1 MADWRNILAST
12 RNIGFMAHID
22 AGKTTTTERVLFYT
36 GVEAQMGEVDEGT
49 ATMDYMVQ
57 EQERG
62 ITITSAATTCFWRDH
77 RINIIDT
84 PGHVDFTVEVE
95 RSLRVLDGA
104 VALLDAVR
112 GVEPQSETVWRQ
124 ADKRKIPRVCF
135 VNKMDRA
142 GANYAGA
149 IAAMRERLKATPV
162 VLQLPIGNEDSFAG
176 VIDLVEMRQVVW
188 DADTLGAKYHHEPI
202 PADREAEA
210 VAAREAIF
218 DAIGDSAPEIV
229 RKWVAGE
236 PIGAGEL
243 RAAIRD
249 ACLSLK
255 AVPVLCGAAFK
266 NRGVQMLLDAIV
278 DYLPSPLDVPPVQA
292 IDADT
297 EKSVELSPSPEAP
310 VAALAFKIMT
320 DPQVGNLTFLRVYS
334 GTLRANTTL
343 LNVGKGKKEKIGRI
357 VRLHANKREDVEE
370 CRSGNIVAAVGLKHT
385 VTGDTLSDPDRRVLL
400 ESIEFPAPV
409 IAVAIEPKT
418 QADEEKLAGA
428 LAKLAMEDPSFAV
441 KSDAESGQTLIA
453 GMGEL
458 HLEIIVDR
466 LRREFKVDVT
476 VSRPEVAYRET
487 ATQRA
492 DGEGRFQK
500 EIGGRGQFGHVKVE
514 LEPTVRGR
522 GLVVE
527 TRAASADVPKEYA
540 APAAEGIRE
549 AAQSGTLAGF
559 PVTDVFVKLV
569 GGSYH
574 AVDSSELA
582 FKVAGSLAFKDAF
595 AKSRPS
601 LLEPMMHAEVTTPD
615 EFCGDVTG
623 DLSARRAK
631 ISGMDPRAGIQIV
644 AADVPLSTMF
654 GYATDLRSRTQGR
667 ATFSM
672 RFGYLSPVPSHVAE
686 EVVAKVQG
694 RL

>member
-84 PGHVDFTVEVE
+84 PGHVDFTIEVE

-162 VLQLPIGNEDSFAG
+162 VLQLPIGNEESFAG

-188 DADTLGAKYHHEPI
+188 DADTLGAKYHYEPI

-210 VAAREAIF
+210 IAGREAIF

-236 PIGAGEL
+236 VIGADEL
-243 RAAIRD
+243 RAAIRS

-278 DYLPSPLDVPPVQA
+278 DYLPSPLDVPAVQA
-292 IDADT
+292 VDADT

-466 LRREFKVDVT
+466 LRREFKVDVA
-476 VSRPEVAYRET
+476 VGRPEVAYRET

-527 TRAASADVPKEYA
+527 TRAPSAEVPKEYA

-623 DLSARRAK
+623 DLAARRAK

>member
-1 MADWRNILAST
+1 
-12 RNIGFMAHID
+12 
-22 AGKTTTTERVLFYT
+22 
-36 GVEAQMGEVDEGT
+36 MGEVDEGT

-84 PGHVDFTVEVE
+84 PGHVDFTIEVE

-162 VLQLPIGNEDSFAG
+162 VLQLPIGNEESFAG
-176 VIDLVEMRQVVW
+176 VVDLVEMRQVVW
-188 DADTLGAKYHHEPI
+188 DADTLGAKYHYEPI

-210 VAAREAIF
+210 IAGREAIF

-236 PIGAGEL
+236 VIGADEL
-243 RAAIRD
+243 RAAIRS

-278 DYLPSPLDVPPVQA
+278 DYLPSPLDVPAVQA
-292 IDADT
+292 VDADT

-466 LRREFKVDVT
+466 LRREFKVDVA
-476 VSRPEVAYRET
+476 VGRPEVAYRET

-527 TRAASADVPKEYA
+527 TRAPSAEVPKEYA

-623 DLSARRAK
+623 DLAARRAK